1 MQASNENFTPSNPKW
16 YWKPTYAGFAA
27 SCAVAWAIIWVLL
40 AILASNLTVHRM
52 AYVFLGWV
60 IGFMTATV
68 ARSVYRRPGSH

>member
-1 MQASNENFTPSNPKW
+1 
-16 YWKPTYAGFAA
+16 
-27 SCAVAWAIIWVLL
+27 
-40 AILASNLTVHRM
+40 M